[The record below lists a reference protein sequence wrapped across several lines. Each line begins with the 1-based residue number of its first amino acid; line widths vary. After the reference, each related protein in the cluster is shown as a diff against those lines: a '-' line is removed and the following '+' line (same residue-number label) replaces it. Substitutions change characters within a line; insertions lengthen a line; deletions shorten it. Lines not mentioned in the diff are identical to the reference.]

1 MPVVPTMPEA
11 ALPPRGFAETEFEE
25 RTRFAQTA
33 MLESKLDAILLTTEP
48 EIRYFTGFQTQFF
61 ESPTRPWFVLVPLS
75 GKPIA
80 VIPGLGLAGMRATWI
95 DDVRTWQSPCPE
107 DDGITLLA
115 DTLNGLPA
123 RFGQLGLALGQES
136 TLRMPV
142 RDSQILAERIALS
155 PVDCAKLLLKQ
166 RFVKSQAEVAKI
178 RAVCQLTSAEFEAL
192 PQYTSLGESERQIG
206 RRMRI
211 NLLARGADSTPFL
224 VAGSGPG
231 GYDNIIMGPTDRQL
245 GEGDVLIID
254 TGTTFDGY
262 FCDFDRN
269 FAFGHIA
276 DDPRKAHATVY
287 RATDAGFAAARPGA
301 TMADVWRAM
310 WEVLENGGALGNSV
324 GRMGHGLG
332 MQLTEWPSVKEDDL
346 TLLTPGAVITLEP
359 GMEFAADRQLVHE
372 ENIVITEDGAEYL
385 TRRAPAEM
393 PVVS

>member
-1 MPVVPTMPEA
+1 MTTVPEHG
-11 ALPPRGFAETEFEE
+11 LPQRGFAETEYED
-25 RTRFAQTA
+25 RTRSTQSA
-33 MLESKLDAILLTTEP
+33 MLVSKLDAILLTTEP
-48 EIRYFTGFQTQFF
+48 EIRYFTGFHTQFF
-61 ESPTRPWFVLVPLS
+61 ESPTRPWFVIVPLS
-75 GKPIA
+75 SKPIA
-80 VIPGLGLAGMRATWI
+80 VIPGLGLAGMQATWI

-107 DDGITLLA
+107 DDGISLLA
-115 DTLNGLPA
+115 DTLNALPA

-136 TLRMPV
+136 ILRMPV
-142 RDSQILAERIALS
+142 RNSQILAERIALS
-155 PVDCAKLLLKQ
+155 FVDCAQLLLRQ
-166 RFVKSQAEVAKI
+166 RFVKSSAEVEKI
-178 RAVCQLTSAEFEAL
+178 RTVCQLTSAEFEAL
-192 PQYTSLGESERQIG
+192 PQHTAMGETERQIG
-206 RRMRI
+206 RRMRM

-231 GYDNIIMGPTDRQL
+231 GYDNIIMGPTDRRL

-269 FAFGHIA
+269 FAFGHIT
-276 DDPRKAHATVY
+276 DDTRKAHATVY
-287 RATDAGFAAARPGA
+287 RATDAGFSAAHPGA

-310 WEVLENGGALGNSV
+310 WKVLESGGALGNSI

-346 TLLTPGAVITLEP
+346 TVLTPGAVITLEP
-359 GMEFAADRQLVHE
+359 GMEFAPDRQLVHE

-393 PVVS
+393 PVIF

>member
-1 MPVVPTMPEA
+1 MTTVPEHG
-11 ALPPRGFAETEFEE
+11 LPQRGFAETEYED
-25 RTRFAQTA
+25 RTRSTQSA
-33 MLESKLDAILLTTEP
+33 MLVSKLDAILLTTEP
-48 EIRYFTGFQTQFF
+48 EIRYFTGFHTQFF
-61 ESPTRPWFVLVPLS
+61 ESPTRPWFVIVPLS
-75 GKPIA
+75 SKPIA
-80 VIPGLGLAGMRATWI
+80 VIPGLGLAGMQATWI

-115 DTLNGLPA
+115 DTLNALPA
-123 RFGQLGLALGQES
+123 RFGRLGLALGQES
-136 TLRMPV
+136 ILRMPV
-142 RDSQILAERIALS
+142 RNSQILAERIALS
-155 PVDCAKLLLKQ
+155 FVDCAQLLLKQ
-166 RFVKSQAEVAKI
+166 RFVKSSAEVEKI
-178 RAVCQLTSAEFEAL
+178 RTVCQLTSAEFEAL
-192 PQYTSLGESERQIG
+192 PQHTAMGETERQIG
-206 RRMRI
+206 RRMRM

-231 GYDNIIMGPTDRQL
+231 GYDNIIMGPTDRRL

-269 FAFGHIA
+269 FAFGHIT
-276 DDPRKAHATVY
+276 DDTRRAHATVY
-287 RATDAGFAAARPGA
+287 RATDAGFSAAHPGA

-310 WEVLENGGALGNSV
+310 WKVLESGGALGNSI

-346 TLLTPGAVITLEP
+346 TVLTPGAVITLEP
-359 GMEFAADRQLVHE
+359 GMEFAPDRQLVHE

-393 PVVS
+393 PVIF

>member
-1 MPVVPTMPEA
+1 MTTVPEHG
-11 ALPPRGFAETEFEE
+11 LPQRGFAETEYED
-25 RTRFAQTA
+25 RTRSTQSA
-33 MLESKLDAILLTTEP
+33 MLVSKLDAILLTTEP
-48 EIRYFTGFQTQFF
+48 EIRYFTGFHTQFF
-61 ESPTRPWFVLVPLS
+61 ESPTRPWFVIVPLS

-80 VIPGLGLAGMRATWI
+80 VIPGLGLAGMQATWI
-95 DDVRTWQSPCPE
+95 DEVQTWQSPCPE

-115 DTLNGLPA
+115 DTLNALPA
-123 RFGQLGLALGQES
+123 RFGRLGLALGQES
-136 TLRMPV
+136 ILRMPV
-142 RDSQILAERIALS
+142 RNSQILAERIALS
-155 PVDCAKLLLKQ
+155 FVDCAQLLLKQ
-166 RFVKSQAEVAKI
+166 RFVKSSAEVEKI
-178 RAVCQLTSAEFEAL
+178 RTVCQLTSAEFEAL
-192 PQYTSLGESERQIG
+192 PQHTAMGETERQIG
-206 RRMRI
+206 RRMRM

-231 GYDNIIMGPTDRQL
+231 GYDNIIMGPTDRRL

-269 FAFGHIA
+269 FAFGHIT
-276 DDPRKAHATVY
+276 DDTRRAHATVY
-287 RATDAGFAAARPGA
+287 RATEAGFSAAHPGA

-310 WEVLENGGALGNSV
+310 WKVLESGGALGNSI

-346 TLLTPGAVITLEP
+346 TVLTPGAVITLEP
-359 GMEFAADRQLVHE
+359 GMEFAPDRQLVHE

-393 PVVS
+393 PVIF